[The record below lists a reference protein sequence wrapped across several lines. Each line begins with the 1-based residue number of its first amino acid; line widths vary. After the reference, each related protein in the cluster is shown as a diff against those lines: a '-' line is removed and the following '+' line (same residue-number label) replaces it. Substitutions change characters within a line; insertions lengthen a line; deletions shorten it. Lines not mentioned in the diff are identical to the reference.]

1 MSFKSDSNS
10 PYVSVIMTTLNS
22 VSYVK
27 EAIDSILAQSYSY
40 WELIIVDGGSTD
52 GTIDILQKYVDPR
65 IRIFICDGLRRSA
78 QLNYAIE
85 KVRTPFI
92 AFMDSDDISMP
103 NRLEKQ
109 LNVLQ
114 QNAQIGVVS
123 SWYRLIDEAGRDLN
137 KIRMLPE
144 YHPLIE
150 YEMTI
155 HCSVCF
161 GGMMM
166 HRELMDKVGKFNELL
181 QSAID
186 YDLVLRLLS
195 ITIFYN
201 IQESLLHWRMHSN
214 SISSYLSMEQRSHT
228 RHLANKYLLDL
239 LERTSISDERRKIY
253 FRFGL
258 NEYYHG
264 TMRTA
269 RKWFIQAIPKYWTQ
283 WKMWRYIIPT
293 LLGDTFFL
301 CYRKIHNRNR
311 M

>member
-10 PYVSVIMTTLNS
+10 PYVTVIMTTLNS
-22 VSYVK
+22 ASYVN
-27 EAIDSILAQSYSY
+27 EAIDSILAQSYSN

-52 GTIDILQKYVDPR
+52 STIDILQKYVDPR
-65 IRIFICDGLRRSA
+65 IKIFVCDGLRRSA

-137 KIRMLPE
+137 KIRILPE

-201 IQESLLHWRMHSN
+201 IQESLLDCRIHSR
-214 SISSYLSMEQRSHT
+214 SISSIKSLEQKAYT
-228 RHLANKYLLDL
+228 RNLANEYLTNL
-239 LERTSISDERRKIY
+239 LSQNHSISENRKIF
-253 FRFGL
+253 FRLGL

-264 TMRTA
+264 TMSAA
-269 RKWFIQAIPKYWTQ
+269 RLWFLQALPKCWRQ
-283 WKMWRYIIPT
+283 WKLWRYFLPAC
-293 LLGDTFFL
+293 LGDTFFQWKRRIL
-301 CYRKIHNRNR
+301 
-311 M
+311 